1 MEDIEDI
8 ASSVMDAVEMGLVV
22 DQWVAVRFENYWYPG
37 QITKVKKNGNFNKQ
51 YKLINLFAENGWHQL
66 FFLIYFS
73 LHSFNILHKTFVLF
87 NR

>member
-37 QITKVKKNGNFNKQ
+37 QITKV
-51 YKLINLFAENGWHQL
+51 YI
-66 FFLIYFS
+66 
-73 LHSFNILHKTFVLF
+73 NILKFQQTIQIDQLVC
-87 NR
+87 